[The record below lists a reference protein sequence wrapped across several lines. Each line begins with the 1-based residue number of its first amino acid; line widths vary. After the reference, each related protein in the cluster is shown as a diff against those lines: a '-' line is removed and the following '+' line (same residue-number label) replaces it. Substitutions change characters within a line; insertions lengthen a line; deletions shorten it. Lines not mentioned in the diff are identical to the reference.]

1 MASAAKAPA
10 DASAMAP
17 VFRQAAAD
25 SWHLLAITF
34 GLQSLAIIGACIGP
48 SVAWASQVFEGN
60 PNSPD
65 YVYYWWSLWGSYVQT
80 SSGTTFLG
88 VQMSYA
94 GAIIIYCG
102 VGFAAI
108 AWALAL
114 AAFLRV
120 RRLAVTGAPPPAP
133 GGCCGASFG
142 CWASVSAIRGTL
154 WAGWTLILCGVIVG
168 IVLRFIWSYPY
179 WSSSGLSGGP
189 GLPLCIIS
197 LIAGAAGGGVL
208 ESAARRLRGLPGVGE
223 GARCG
228 SVASTADAAEAA
240 GKHGA
245 VVLVAAA

>member
-1 MASAAKAPA
+1 MASAAKEPTVSAPA
-10 DASAMAP
+10 AWP
-17 VFRQAAAD
+17 VYQQAAAD

-34 GLQSLAIIGACIGP
+34 GLQSLAIICGAIGP
-48 SVAWASQVFEGN
+48 SVAWASQLFAGN

-65 YVYYWWSLWGSYVQT
+65 YLFYWWSLWGSYVQT
-80 SSGTTFLG
+80 SAGTVFQG

-102 VGFAAI
+102 LGFSLI

-114 AAFLRV
+114 AAFVRV
-120 RRLAVTGAPPPAP
+120 RRLAVAGAPPPAP

-142 CWASVSAIRGTL
+142 CWASVAAIRGTL
-154 WAGWTLILCGVIVG
+154 WAGWTLVVCGVIIG
-168 IVLRFIWSYPY
+168 IVLRFIWNYPY
-179 WSSSGLSGGP
+179 WTATGLSGGP

-228 SVASTADAAEAA
+228 SVASTADA
-240 GKHGA
+240 GH
-245 VVLVAAA
+245 VAATA